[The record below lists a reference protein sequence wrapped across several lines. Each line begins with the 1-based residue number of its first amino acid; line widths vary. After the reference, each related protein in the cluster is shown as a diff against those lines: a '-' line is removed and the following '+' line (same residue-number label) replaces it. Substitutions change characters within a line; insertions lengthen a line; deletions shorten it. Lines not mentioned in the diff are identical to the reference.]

1 MEKVLI
7 ASKKLKDA
15 IKIMEGYLIFLDE
28 ISKVDIKLM
37 GEHKEDE
44 LHFIKDCEGDIKN
57 SFEEYMKCI
66 AEVKAKIEKL

>member
-7 ASKKLKDA
+7 ASKNLKDA
-15 IKIMEGYLIFLDE
+15 IKSIEGYLIFLDE

-37 GEHKEDE
+37 RERKEDE
-44 LHFIKDCEGDIKN
+44 FHFIEDCENDIKS

-66 AEVKAKIEKL
+66 AEVKEKIEKL